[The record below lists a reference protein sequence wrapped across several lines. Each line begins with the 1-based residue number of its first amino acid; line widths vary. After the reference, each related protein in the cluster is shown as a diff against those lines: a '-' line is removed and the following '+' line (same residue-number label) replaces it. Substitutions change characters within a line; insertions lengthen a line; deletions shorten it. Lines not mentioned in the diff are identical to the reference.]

1 MSESVLVKFIHEGVP
16 DILCWYF
23 PLQFSFFVQVG
34 VFESEEI

>member
-1 MSESVLVKFIHEGVP
+1 MNFTKTDSYMRGA

-34 VFESEEI
+34 VFESEKI